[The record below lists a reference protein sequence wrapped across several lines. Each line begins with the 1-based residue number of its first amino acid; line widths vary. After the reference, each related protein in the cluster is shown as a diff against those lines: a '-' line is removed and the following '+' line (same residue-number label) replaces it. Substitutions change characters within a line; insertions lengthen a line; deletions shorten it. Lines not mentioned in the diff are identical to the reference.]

1 MLKKIGFSLSV
12 VSLVLILTSSDV
24 FAQARIHFRRG
35 SNSASVSGNIAAN
48 AVRSYVLRARRGQT
62 LTATLSS
69 GNGRV
74 DFTQGNLHDS
84 QFSRMLERNGDIYID
99 IDNHGNRATRFT
111 LTVSIQ

>member
-1 MLKKIGFSLSV
+1 MLKKIGLFLSL
-12 VSLVLILTSSDV
+12 VSLVLILTGSDV
-24 FAQARIHFRRG
+24 FAQARIQFRRG
-35 SNSASVSGNIAAN
+35 SNSASVGGTIPAN
-48 AVRSYVLRARRGQT
+48 GLRSYILRAKRGQT

-84 QFSRMLERNGDIYID
+84 QFSRVLERNGDVYID
-99 IDNHGNRATRFT
+99 IDNHGNRATKFT